1 MEAEGTDVF
10 RKKIDE
16 ARSLM
21 ERALAILDE
30 AEAPA
35 QIGAHLDMAIS
46 SLDSAT
52 TRPPVNRMDEPPYP
66 QESCAWPI
74 RPAA

>member
-1 MEAEGTDVF
+1 METEGTDEF
-10 RKKIDE
+10 RRKAGE

-30 AEAPA
+30 IAMPA
-35 QIGAHLDMAIS
+35 QVAAHLDMAIS

-52 TRPPVNRMDEPPYP
+52 TKPPVNRMDEPPYP
-66 QESCAWPI
+66 PESCAWPI